1 MKESHDQQQPKSTE
15 ILLYFITKQDMETH
29 LEREPKDSHH
39 KIIIQVEEK
48 I

>member
-1 MKESHDQQQPKSTE
+1 MKESHDQQQPKSAE

-29 LEREPKDSHH
+29 LEREPKDSHY
-39 KIIIQVEEK
+39 IIQVEEK